1 MNPVRETMQR
11 LVRAEDG
18 AAAAEYAIVVA
29 FVAAAVAAAASEFDL
44 RETFALMSNHVLN
57 LVRSVTG

>member
-1 MNPVRETMQR
+1 MNPIPSTMRR
-11 LVRAEDG
+11 LGRSEDG

-44 RETFALMSNHVLN
+44 RETFELMSNHVLN